1 MKSCSTWPL
10 ETGFFF
16 PTQHNTLE
24 VHPNCCIYQSLVSF
38 YCWLVFHCMDIPVC
52 LTICLWKDIW
62 VFSPCFW
69 LLQIELVCYHD
80 INVATPFCFFFK
92 SLFAWYILFHS
103 FFQTVSIII
112 FEVDFLWIVYGWIM
126 FAFEKIHY
134 AHLCLL
140 IVLSMLKT
148 WTLLR
153 ILFWLT

>member
-80 INVATPFCFFFK
+80 INVATPFCFFLNHCLHGIFFSTLFFK
-92 SLFAWYILFHS
+92 LSLSLYLKLIS
-103 FFQTVSIII
+103 
-112 FEVDFLWIVYGWIM
+112 YGLYM
-126 FAFEKIHY
+126 VGS
-134 AHLCLL
+134 CLL
-140 IVLSMLKT
+140 LKKSIML
-148 WTLLR
+148 
-153 ILFWLT
+153 ISVF